1 MSGKRVIVIGAG
13 LGGLSAAISLAQ
25 EGYAVTI
32 HDKNAKI
39 GGKLNV
45 LKEHGYSFD
54 LGPSILTLPHIFG
67 RLFERSGKKMSDY
80 IPIRPLRPHWRN
92 FFEDG
97 KVVDLYP
104 EADRMAEEARK
115 VGEDPACVQ
124 RFLQYSADLY
134 DLVNSGYFEQGLDN
148 SKEFGRFYGLWK
160 FPKFDLFR
168 TMHGGVKRFLKTRH
182 MQDVF
187 DYFIKYV
194 GSSAYHSPAFM
205 NCLPTIQFRYDL
217 WYVDGGLYNIALGL
231 QRLMDELG
239 IGVHLNSEVTE
250 IRKEGKASGRL
261 EPTAV
266 GCYVPGVR
274 KEGNRVTG
282 LVANG
287 QFHPADIIVSNMEVI
302 PAYEKLLREVKKFLR
317 TLDKYE
323 PSCSGLVL
331 ELGLDCQYP
340 QLAHHNF
347 FFSEHQ
353 REHFHTV
360 FRKRQLPPDPTIYL
374 VAASKTDP
382 TVAPPGCDCLKI
394 LPHIP
399 HIEDAHPLTREDYL
413 VLKERVVDKLERM
426 GLKDL
431 RKHVVFEHCWTP
443 LDIRQQYYSNKGA
456 IYGVVSDRFK
466 NLAFK
471 APKQS
476 TRYPN
481 LFFVGGSVNPG
492 GGMPMVVLCG
502 QNVARKVVAW
512 DRC

>member
-1 MSGKRVIVIGAG
+1 MSRKQVLVIGSG

-25 EGYAVTI
+25 AGYAVAV
-32 HDKNAKI
+32 HEKNARI

-45 LKEHGYSFD
+45 LQAGGYSFD
-54 LGPSILTLPHIFG
+54 LGPSILTLPHLFE
-67 RLFERSGKKMSDY
+67 RLFERSGRRMSDY
-80 IPIRPLRPHWRN
+80 FTIRPLRPHWRN

-97 KVVDLYP
+97 QVVDLCP
-104 EADRMAEEARK
+104 EPDRMAAEARK
-115 VGEDPACVQ
+115 VGEDPANVQ
-124 RFLQYSADLY
+124 RFLKYSADLY
-134 DLVNSGYFEQGLDN
+134 DLVNAGYFEAGLDT
-148 SKEFGRFYGLWK
+148 SEDFAKFYGLWK
-160 FPKFDLFR
+160 FTKFDLFR
-168 TMHGGVKRFLKTRH
+168 SMHGGVKRFLKTRH
-182 MQDVF
+182 LQDVF

-205 NCLPTIQFRYDL
+205 NCLPTIQFRHDL

-239 IGVHLNSEVTE
+239 IGVRLNSEVTE
-250 IRKEGKASGRL
+250 VRTEG
-261 EPTAV
+261 T
-266 GCYVPGVR
+266 
-274 KEGNRVTG
+274 RVTG
-282 LVANG
+282 LVTQDGA
-287 QFHPADIIVSNMEVI
+287 FHPADLVVSNMEVI
-302 PAYEKLLREVKKFLR
+302 PAYERLLREDQAFLR
-317 TLDKYE
+317 TLDKFE

-347 FFSEHQ
+347 FFSAHQ

-399 HIEDAHPLTREDYL
+399 HLDDAHPLTREDYL
-413 VLKERVVDKLERM
+413 AFKERVLDKLERM

-443 LDIRQQYYSNKGA
+443 LDIREQYYSNQGS

-476 TRYPN
+476 TKYPN

>member
-1 MSGKRVIVIGAG
+1 MNRKKVIVVGSG

-25 EGYAVTI
+25 SGYDVVV
-32 HDKNAKI
+32 HEKNAKI

-45 LKEHGYSFD
+45 LKERGYSFD
-54 LGPSILTLPHIFG
+54 LGPSILTLPHIFE
-67 RLFERSGKKMSDY
+67 RLFERSGRKMRDY

-97 KVVDLYP
+97 AVVDLYP
-104 EADRMAEEARK
+104 EPERMAGEARK
-115 VGEDPACVQ
+115 VGEDPANIQ
-124 RFLQYSADLY
+124 RFLKYSADLY
-134 DLVNSGYFEQGLDN
+134 DLVNAGYFEEGLDTARD
-148 SKEFGRFYGLWK
+148 FRRFYGLGN
-160 FPKFDLFR
+160 FLKFDLFR

-182 MQDVF
+182 MQDIF

-217 WYVDGGLYNIALGL
+217 WYVDGGLYNIAVGL

-239 IGVHLNSEVTE
+239 IVVRLNSEVTE
-250 IRKEGKASGRL
+250 VRTQSG
-261 EPTAV
+261 
-266 GCYVPGVR
+266 
-274 KEGNRVTG
+274 RVTG
-282 LVANG
+282 LLTKDG
-287 QFHPADIIVSNMEVI
+287 GFHSADIIVSNMEVI
-302 PAYEKLLREVKKFLR
+302 PAYERLLRADETLLRSLKKF
-317 TLDKYE
+317 E
-323 PSCSGLVL
+323 PACSGLVL

-347 FFSEHQ
+347 FFSQHQ
-353 REHFHTV
+353 KEHFHTV
-360 FRKRQLPPDPTIYL
+360 FRQRQLPPDPTIYL

-399 HIEDAHPLTREDYL
+399 HIDDNQPLTREDYL
-413 VLKERVVDKLERM
+413 QFKERVVDKLERM

-431 RKHVVFEHCWTP
+431 RKHTVFEHCWTP
-443 LDIRQQYYSNKGA
+443 IDIREQYYSNKGA
-456 IYGVVSDRFK
+456 IYGVVTDRFR

-476 TRYPN
+476 TEYPN

-502 QNVARKVVAW
+502 QNVARKIVAW
-512 DRC
+512 DQC

>member
-1 MSGKRVIVIGAG
+1 MSNKRVIIIGSG
-13 LGGLSAAISLAQ
+13 LGGLSAAISLRQ

-32 HDKNAKI
+32 HEKNAKI

-45 LKEHGYSFD
+45 LKGRGYTFD
-54 LGPSILTLPHIFG
+54 LGPSILTLPHLFE
-67 RLFERSGKKMSDY
+67 RLFERSGRKMKDY
-80 IPIRPLRPHWRN
+80 ISIRTLRPHWRN

-104 EADRMAEEARK
+104 ESDRMAEEARK
-115 VGEDPACVQ
+115 VGEDPANVQ
-124 RFLQYSADLY
+124 RFLDYSARLY
-134 DLVNSGYFEQGLDN
+134 DLVNQGYFEQGLDTPGD
-148 SKEFGRFYGLWK
+148 FARFYGLWK
-160 FPKFDLFR
+160 FPRFDLFR
-168 TMHGGVKRFLKTRH
+168 TMHGGAARFLKTRH
-182 MQDVF
+182 MRDIF

-205 NCLPTIQFRYDL
+205 NCLPAIQFRYDL
-217 WYVDGGLYNIALGL
+217 WYVDGGLYGIALGL
-231 QRLMDELG
+231 QRLIDELG
-239 IGVHLNSEVTE
+239 ITIHLNSEVTGL
-250 IRKEGKASGRL
+250 RKQGNHVR
-261 EPTAV
+261 
-266 GCYVPGVR
+266 GV
-274 KEGNRVTG
+274 VTKDE
-282 LVANG
+282 
-287 QFHPADIIVSNMEVI
+287 QFHAADVIVSNMEVI
-302 PAYEKLLREVKKFLR
+302 PAYEKLLREDEPFLR
-317 TLDKYE
+317 SLDKFE
-323 PSCSGLVL
+323 PACSGLVL

-347 FFSEHQ
+347 FFSDNQ

-374 VAASKTDP
+374 VAASRSDP

-399 HIEDAHPLTREDYL
+399 FIEDARPLTRADYL
-413 VLKERVVDKLERM
+413 AFKEGVLDKLERM
-426 GLKDL
+426 GLKFL

-443 LDIRQQYYSNKGA
+443 LDIREQYNSNKGS

-476 TRYPN
+476 TLYPN

-502 QNVARKVVAW
+502 QNAAKKVVAW
-512 DRC
+512 DK

>member
-1 MSGKRVIVIGAG
+1 MSAKKHVIVIGSG

-25 EGYAVTI
+25 EGYSVSI
-32 HDKNAKI
+32 HEKNPRI

-45 LKEHGYSFD
+45 LKQQGYTFD
-54 LGPSILTLPHIFG
+54 LGPSILTLPHLFE
-67 RLFERSGKKMSDY
+67 RLFERSGRNMADY

-97 KVVDLYP
+97 KVVDLDP
-104 EADRMAEEARK
+104 DPAVMAAEARK
-115 VGEDPACVQ
+115 VGEDPANVE
-124 RFLQYSADLY
+124 RFLKYSADLY
-134 DLVNSGYFEQGLDN
+134 DLVNAGYFEQGLDD
-148 SKEFGRFYGLWK
+148 SKGFREFYGLGN
-160 FPKFDLFR
+160 FLKFDLFR
-168 TMHGGVKRFLKTRH
+168 TMHGGVCRHLKTRH
-182 MQDVF
+182 MRDIF

-205 NCLPTIQFRYDL
+205 NCMATIQFRYDL
-217 WYVDGGLYNIALGL
+217 WYVDGGLYHIALGL

-239 IGVHLNSEVTE
+239 ITVHLNSEVTE
-250 IRKEGKASGRL
+250 
-261 EPTAV
+261 
-266 GCYVPGVR
+266 VR
-274 KEGNRVTG
+274 KQGDRVTG

-287 QFHPADIIVSNMEVI
+287 GFHPADIIVSNMEVI
-302 PAYEKLLREVKKFLR
+302 PAYEKLLAEDDEFMRGLE
-317 TLDKYE
+317 KYE

-331 ELGLDCQYP
+331 ELGLDCKYP

-347 FFSEHQ
+347 FFSDHQ

-360 FRKRQLPPDPTIYL
+360 FRKRELPPDPTIYL
-374 VAASKTDP
+374 VAASRTDP
-382 TVAPPGCDCLKI
+382 TVAPEGCDCLKI

-399 HIEDAHPLTREDYL
+399 HIDDERPLTREDYMAF
-413 VLKERVVDKLERM
+413 KERVLDKLERM
-426 GLKDL
+426 GLTDL

-443 LDIRQQYYSNKGA
+443 IDIREQYNSNKGS

-476 TRYPN
+476 TKYPN

-502 QNVARKVVAW
+502 QNVAKKVVAW
-512 DRC
+512 DR

>member
-1 MSGKRVIVIGAG
+1 MKTKNVIVIGAG

-25 EGYAVTI
+25 EGYAVTL
-32 HDKNAKI
+32 HEKNNRI

-45 LKEHGYSFD
+45 LKERGYSFD
-54 LGPSILTLPHIFG
+54 LGPSILTLPHLFA
-67 RLFERSGKKMSDY
+67 RLFERSGRQMSDY

-92 FFEDG
+92 FFQDG
-97 KVVDLYP
+97 TVVDLYP
-104 EADRMAEEARK
+104 EPDRMAEEARK
-115 VGEDPACVQ
+115 VGEDPENVR
-124 RFLQYSADLY
+124 RFLQYSSDLY
-134 DLVNSGYFEQGLDN
+134 DLVNDGYFEQGLDTSRDFAN
-148 SKEFGRFYGLWK
+148 FYGLWK

-182 MQDVF
+182 LQDVF

-205 NCLPTIQFRYDL
+205 NCLPAIQFRYDL
-217 WYVDGGLYNIALGL
+217 WYVDGGLYHIALGL
-231 QRLMDELG
+231 QRLIDELG
-239 IGVHLNSEVTE
+239 IRVCLNSEVTE
-250 IRKEGKASGRL
+250 VRQTGRQ
-261 EPTAV
+261 
-266 GCYVPGVR
+266 
-274 KEGNRVTG
+274 VTG
-282 LVANG
+282 IATADG
-287 QFHPADIIVSNMEVI
+287 AFHPADIVVSNMEVI
-302 PAYEKLLREVKKFLR
+302 PAYERLLREDPQFLR
-317 TLDKYE
+317 SLDKFE

-353 REHFHTV
+353 RAHFHTV

-374 VAASKTDP
+374 VAASRTDP

-399 HIEDAHPLTREDYL
+399 FIDDAHPLTREDYL
-413 VLKERVVDKLERM
+413 RFKEQVVDKLERM

-443 LDIRQQYYSNKGA
+443 LDIRQQYYSNKGS

-502 QNVARKVVAW
+502 QNVAKKIAAW
-512 DRC
+512 DRPAP

>member
-1 MSGKRVIVIGAG
+1 MEKKKIIVIGSG

-25 EGYAVTI
+25 EGYAVTV
-32 HDKNAKI
+32 HEKNPQI

-45 LKEHGYSFD
+45 LKERGYTFD
-54 LGPSILTLPHIFG
+54 LGPSILTLPHLFA
-67 RLFERSGKKMSDY
+67 RLFERSGKRMSDY

-97 KVVDLYP
+97 QVVDLYP
-104 EADRMAEEARK
+104 EPDRMAAEARK
-115 VGEDPACVQ
+115 VGEDPANVQ

-134 DLVNSGYFEQGLDN
+134 DLVNAGYFEQGLDTAG
-148 SKEFGRFYGLWK
+148 EFRSFYGLGQ
-160 FPKFDLFR
+160 FLKFDLFR

-187 DYFIKYV
+187 DYLIKYV
-194 GSSAYHSPAFM
+194 GSSAYHAPAFM

-217 WYVDGGLYNIALGL
+217 WYVDGGLYNLAVGL
-231 QRLMDELG
+231 QRLMAELG
-239 IGVHLNSEVTE
+239 IEVRLNSEVVE
-250 IRKEGKASGRL
+250 
-261 EPTAV
+261 
-266 GCYVPGVR
+266 VR
-274 KEGNRVTG
+274 QAGNRVTG
-282 LVANG
+282 LVTKDG

-302 PAYEKLLREVKKFLR
+302 PAYKQLLREGPEFLR
-317 TLDKYE
+317 TLKRFA
-323 PSCSGLVL
+323 PACSGLVL

-347 FFSEHQ
+347 FFSAHQ
-353 REHFHTV
+353 REHFQTV

-399 HIEDAHPLTREDYL
+399 PIDEAHPLAREDYL
-413 VLKERVVDKLERM
+413 AFKERVVDKLERM

-431 RKHVVFEHCWTP
+431 RRHTVFEHCWTP
-443 LDIRQQYYSNKGA
+443 LDLREQYYSNCGS
-456 IYGVVSDRFK
+456 IYGVVSDRFE
-466 NLAFK
+466 NFAFK

-502 QNVARKVVAW
+502 QNVAKKVVAW